1 MTLCDLPT
9 ATGRRPPWRRWL
21 LGLALLLALGSS
33 RAGPEVSTLMAPP
46 LRLVANH
53 WEPYTGQGLPY
64 GGVAGRVVQAALL
77 RAGYRSE
84 IAVMPWA
91 RALTT
96 AAQGQADGVVAI
108 WSTEERRVALL
119 FSEAYLHNELS
130 LFHRAG
136 LRSVPQS
143 LAELR
148 GYSVGVGR
156 GYDYSDEFL
165 RDQRVQKEPAV
176 AVLPNL
182 LKLARGRVD
191 LVLEDRRIVAYQLS
205 QHGRD
210 YPELQQLQ
218 AAPEPLMRLPLHF
231 AISRQRAD
239 AAEIIERFNRALE
252 AMRRDGSLEQMLAVP
267 QLAAR

>member
-9 ATGRRPPWRRWL
+9 SSGRRPFWRCL
-21 LGLALLLALGSS
+21 LLRLALMWAMGGSH
-33 RAGPEVSTLMAPP
+33 AGPEVTTLMAPP

-53 WEPYTGQGLPY
+53 WEPYIGKSLPF
-64 GGVAGRVVQAALL
+64 GGVAARVVQAALL

-91 RALTT
+91 RALSN
-96 AAQGQADGVVAI
+96 AVQGQADGVVAI
-108 WSTEERRVALL
+108 WPTEERRAALV
-119 FSEAYLHNELS
+119 FSQAYLHNELS

-136 LRSVPQS
+136 LRSVPQT

-148 GYSVGVGR
+148 GHSVGVGR

-165 RDQRVQKEPAV
+165 RDKRVQKEPSV
-176 AVLPNL
+176 ALLPSL

-191 LVLEDRRIVAYQLS
+191 LVLEDRRAVAYQLS
-205 QHGRD
+205 VHGHD

-218 AAPEPLMRLPLHF
+218 AAPETLMRLPLHF

-239 AAEIIERFNRALE
+239 AAEIIERFNRALG
-252 AMRRDGSLEQMLAVP
+252 AMRRDGSLEQMLAP
-267 QLAAR
+267 QQLALR